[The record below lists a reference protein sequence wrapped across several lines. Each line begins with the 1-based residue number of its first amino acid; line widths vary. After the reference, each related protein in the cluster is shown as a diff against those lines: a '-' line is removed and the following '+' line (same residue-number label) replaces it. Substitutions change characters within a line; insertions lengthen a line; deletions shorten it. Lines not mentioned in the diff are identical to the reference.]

1 VIALLAIVAVAIIP
15 IAIVVSVL
23 ALLVGVVASIA
34 ERDLGE
40 GLFAD
45 PRPRSSRMGEA
56 GKAGRP
62 QGL

>member
-1 VIALLAIVAVAIIP
+1 MIAWLAIVAVAIVP

-23 ALLVGVVASIA
+23 ALLVGVLASIA

-45 PRPRSSRMGEA
+45 RDA
-56 GKAGRP
+56 
-62 QGL
+62 

>member
-1 VIALLAIVAVAIIP
+1 MIAWIAIVAVAIIP

-23 ALLVGVVASIA
+23 ALIVGVLASIA

-45 PRPRSSRMGEA
+45 RDA
-56 GKAGRP
+56 
-62 QGL
+62 